1 MLKNSILF
9 WVWMAL
15 GLYACSNPET
25 KTEQNGEFPIVRP
38 MLQDTVLVKEYVAEI
53 NALQNVDIR
62 TRIRGF
68 VEKVHVDEGQMVKE
82 GQILFSISAG
92 EYKEALLSAKA
103 LTKNAIAEL
112 KTAEIELSNAQ
123 TLFEKSVV
131 SAAQLKLLESKV
143 EALKAKLEEA
153 RANEANAGLQ
163 LSFTEIKA
171 PFAGLINRIPF
182 KAGSLVDEGALMTTL
197 SNNTGFFSY
206 FHLSESDYLNFI
218 RNKTQDFSKGVSLVL
233 ANGDLYEFKGQIETV
248 EGEIDHQTG
257 NIAFRARFPNP
268 KNEIR
273 HGATGK
279 ILWPETLKNALLI
292 PQKAVFEIQDK
303 DWVYVVNAKNQI
315 ELRQVKVA
323 SRLPK
328 LYAIGEGLGTQD
340 KVLFEGIQRVKEG
353 DQILPLEVGKEEML
367 QKLKQAN

>member
-1 MLKNSILF
+1 M
-9 WVWMAL
+9 V
-15 GLYACSNPET
+15 
-25 KTEQNGEFPIVRP
+25 
-38 MLQDTVLVKEYVAEI
+38 QDTLLVKEYVAEI

-82 GQILFSISAG
+82 GQTLFSISAG
-92 EYKEALLSAKA
+92 EYKEALLSAQA
-103 LTKNAIAEL
+103 MTKNAIAEL
-112 KTAEIELSNAQ
+112 KTAEIEWNNAQ
-123 TLFEKSVV
+123 SLFEKSVV
-131 SAAQLKLLESKV
+131 SAAQLKLTESKV
-143 EALKAKLEEA
+143 DAHKAKLEEA

-171 PFAGLINRIPF
+171 PFTGIINRIPF
-182 KAGSLVDEGALMTTL
+182 KTGSLVDEGALMTTL
-197 SNNTGFFSY
+197 SNNSAFYAY
-206 FHLSESDYLNFI
+206 FHLAEADFLNYV

-233 ANGDLYEFKGQIETV
+233 ANGDLYEYKGQIETV
-248 EGEIDHQTG
+248 EGEIDQETG

-303 DWVYVVNAKNQI
+303 DWVYVINAKKQA

-323 SRLPK
+323 ARLPG
-328 LYAIGEGLGTQD
+328 LYAIGSGVSPDDQ
-340 KVLFEGIQRVKEG
+340 VLFEGIQRVKEG
-353 DQILPLEVGKEEML
+353 DVISPIELTKAAML
-367 QKLKQAN
+367 QKLKQEN